1 MDLSKVRN
9 LGVVAH
15 IDAGKTTVSERILF
29 DSGVEHRMGE
39 VDEGTTVLDWMAEE
53 RERGITI
60 TAAATTIPWKGHT
73 LNLIDTPGHVDFTVE
88 VERSLRVLDGAIL
101 VIDAVMG
108 VQAQSETVWRQ
119 MKKHHVPCVAFVNK
133 LDRPGADFLRAAG
146 DIKKR
151 LGARAVPV
159 QLPIVGPD
167 GVEGIVDLLTRST
180 WRFASDPPQATAK
193 SEDLPPHVADEVGVL
208 RAELL
213 DVLAES
219 DESLIAAI
227 LEDREPDLATLHRV
241 LRGRV
246 ISGSL
251 VPVLCG
257 VALRNVGIQ
266 PLLDAVVD
274 WLPSPLD
281 LPPVRGRHP
290 DTGEPVERAPRED
303 EPTAALA
310 FKLQAQAHG
319 DLTFVR
325 VYSGSIQPGASLW
338 NPRVRRFEKVARVL
352 RMHAESG
359 VAVQK
364 ALPGEIV
371 ALTGLKQTGT
381 GDTLCA
387 KEAPIAL
394 ESLQFP
400 VPVITLTIE
409 PRSSADRDKLRAA
422 LARLEH
428 EDPSF
433 HVSEDPDTGQW
444 LIAGMGEL
452 HLEVLQHRLQ
462 TEFHVQQKV
471 GAPRVAYREAPLA
484 RGRGTARIER
494 LIGGKEVFGEVEIE
508 VEPDRSILAPLV
520 EWAPGCPIPEALRK
534 AVAETLHLDAH
545 AGPRFGFPLIH
556 ARIRVVGG
564 ASDPRRDSEI
574 AFVQAAN
581 LALREAMTA
590 GKVAL
595 FEPLM
600 SFEIQAPAEFAS
612 GIIADLNSRRAE
624 VSEVQADGLLRA
636 VHGTVPLSKMFG
648 YSTAVRSLSQGRAG
662 FSMEP
667 AGFREVAEGELEER
681 GLVWR

>member
-193 SEDLPPHVADEVGVL
+193 PEDLPPHVADEVGVL